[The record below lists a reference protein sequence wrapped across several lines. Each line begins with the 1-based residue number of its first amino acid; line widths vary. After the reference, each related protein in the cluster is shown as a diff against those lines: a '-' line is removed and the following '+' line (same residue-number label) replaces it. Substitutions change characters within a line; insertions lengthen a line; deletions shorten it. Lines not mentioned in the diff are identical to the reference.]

1 MKLKLIEAKN
11 LKGSTFNQQ
20 LSDITLF
27 YGENAAGKTTRVD
40 ALTLALTKSLP
51 GIATRPS
58 DIHDLLASDAEMTVY
73 TETDG
78 DLPEFAGC
86 SWIKGRKGIETAFEG
101 SLEAPRLL
109 FSTSEFLDMTA
120 KERTKF
126 LFQILPP
133 PPLDKVGP
141 EAIIA
146 RLKNIKLD
154 PHTEHAE
161 KAITDLCQKVEESW
175 DKATSTKE
183 GSTIQGWLSALVEEI
198 TEHVKTTKAS
208 LKGMKATS
216 LGITA
221 LRKEAPSL
229 APIELRRKK
238 AQETLQ
244 LAVAAEQ
251 DALNKFTDAERK
263 VQEAKTAASKWVDPT
278 AAKAE
283 IAVLEKAISELESVP
298 MAGLAPTP
306 GVMTARPTDTKE
318 RAKLREATDA
328 VDAIRRRFNACNA
341 GINDIRN
348 AIDAAKNQTCCPT
361 CGHDITES
369 QSKIIESLKTQLKQ
383 AESDLNSI
391 GKQVDDVDKVEN
403 IAKAAVL
410 EANKAIEKWDTEKA
424 AMDRGNQEQVNK
436 HNAAVKAYN
445 AARAAINSNQTKINS
460 LQKAIEA
467 NAAAEA
473 AKAILPS
480 LETASAQAAD
490 AYRNTGTHKAGIK
503 ATMEAVEAEYRA
515 ALADAAAAR
524 NIQQAINEVERLEA
538 ETGIGEATKEML
550 IELLDESIKMSIGP
564 LVTLANNLCADILK
578 APLVFEDGEI
588 RMATRTGGHS
598 HKTFSGTERALAYAA
613 LSVGLATQSPV
624 KLVIFDELGRLSKK
638 NKLKL
643 VARLSRLIIDNVI
656 DQAVLVDTEP
666 LMDGPVAT
674 AFGAGFSQVEV
685 K

>member
-1 MKLKLIEAKN
+1 MKLSLIEAKN
-11 LKGSTFNQQ
+11 LKGSTFNQP

-58 DIHDLLASDAEMTVY
+58 DIHDLLASDAELTVY
-73 TETDG
+73 TETDAQ
-78 DLPEFAGC
+78 LPEFAGC
-86 SWIKGRKGIETAFEG
+86 SWTKGRKGIETTFEG

-109 FSTSEFLDMTA
+109 FSTSEFLDLTA

-126 LFQILPP
+126 LFGILPP

-141 EAIIA
+141 EAITA
-146 RLKNIKLD
+146 RLKNIKLE

-161 KAITDLCQKVEESW
+161 KAITDLCHTVDESW
-175 DKATSTKE
+175 TRATATK
-183 GSTIQGWLSALVEEI
+183 QGCTVQEWLGVLVEEI
-198 TEHVKTTKAS
+198 TEHVKTIKAN
-208 LKGMKATS
+208 LKAMKATS

-221 LRKEAPSL
+221 MRKEAPSM
-229 APIELRRKK
+229 APVELRRRK

-263 VQEAKTAASKWVDPT
+263 VQEAKVMAAKWVDPT
-278 AAKAE
+278 EAQAQ
-283 IAVLEKAISELESVP
+283 IAELESSVTELLKVQP
-298 MAGLAPTP
+298 SGLPPTL
-306 GVMTARPTDTKE
+306 GVMTARPSE
-318 RAKLREATDA
+318 ISVRNKLREASNATDQA
-328 VDAIRRRFNACNA
+328 LLKHDRCKADVLQIQKQIADA
-341 GINDIRN
+341 
-348 AIDAAKNQTCCPT
+348 KQQTCCPT
-361 CGHDITES
+361 CGHDISEK
-369 QSKIIESLKTQLKQ
+369 QAEIVASLTLRLTAANLDLENLEKQLKQ
-383 AESDLNSI
+383 AQEAEDS
-391 GKQVDDVDKVEN
+391 V
-403 IAKAAVL
+403 KAEVMAMV
-410 EANKAIEKWDTEKA
+410 KAIERWEADKS
-424 AMDRGNQEQVNK
+424 AMDHANQEQLNK
-436 HNAAVKAYN
+436 HNAAVRAFN
-445 AARAAINSNQTKINS
+445 DSRTIINGNQARIAI
-460 LQKAIEA
+460 LQKAIES
-467 NAAAEA
+467 NATAEA
-473 AKAILPS
+473 AKAILPD
-480 LETASAQAAD
+480 LETASARAAE
-490 AYRNTGTHKAGIK
+490 AYRNIGVHNASIK
-503 ATMEAVEAEYRA
+503 ATMDSVEAEYRT

-538 ETGIGEATKEML
+538 EVGVGEETKEML
-550 IELLDESIKMSIGP
+550 VELLNESIKLSIGP

-598 HKTFSGTERALAYAA
+598 HRTFSGTERALAYAA

-643 VARLSRLIIDNVI
+643 VCRLAKLIAEKTI

-666 LMDGPVAT
+666 LEELAQGIEGV
-674 AFGAGFSQVEV
+674 GFSQVEV